1 MPFYQK
7 RGNIPQK
14 RHTQFRDGNDNLL
27 WEELISRNGFS
38 HMYSNVYHTNPPT
51 AIKALKSEIKNDS
64 HIIEKTNKH
73 YHLKTSNIQ
82 SEGNA
87 VSARKTLFLNTDL
100 VISKCLSLIHI

>member
-7 RGNIPQK
+7 RGDIPQK

-73 YHLKTSNIQ
+73 YHLRTAKMNST
-82 SEGNA
+82 GNA
-87 VSARKTLFLNTDL
+87 ITARRMLFSNEDRQN
-100 VISKCLSLIHI
+100 